1 MTKGPVAPASL
12 ETLREEIDG
21 IDSEIHRLI
30 QRRAEIVATLGEIK
44 KAQGGGNAMRPG
56 REARILRRLATAH
69 KGAFPLAALFG
80 VWRTMMTAFL
90 RMQHPIEVRVAA
102 ESDSLTNSPDIW
114 DVARIHFGAD
124 TPMRP
129 ATTAEALKAA
139 SGSDRILA
147 ALPAPSADHDW
158 WLSLDE
164 EGLKVLALLPFF
176 DYSSPSEAVFI
187 VAPADPEP
195 SGDDTSW
202 LRLEGRAEDLDRV
215 IAEARTKA
223 GLELSLVAAY
233 NPPDR
238 DSREQRLV
246 AVDGYLAPSEEAF
259 GKLQSVAMSHDV
271 PVQYVGCFARP
282 LK

>member
-1 MTKGPVAPASL
+1 MTKGPVASASL

-30 QRRAEIVATLGEIK
+30 QRRAEIVTTLGEIK

-56 REARILRRLATAH
+56 REAQILRRLATAH

-90 RMQHPIEVRVAA
+90 RMQHPIEVRVAT
-102 ESDSLTNSPDIW
+102 ESDSLDVW
-114 DVARIHFGAD
+114 DAARIHFGAD
-124 TPMRP
+124 TPMRT

-139 SGSDRILA
+139 AGSDRVLA
-147 ALPAPSADHDW
+147 ALTAPSAQNDW
-158 WLSLDE
+158 WLSLDQQ
-164 EGLKVLALLPFF
+164 GLKVLALLPFF

-195 SGDDTSW
+195 SGDDISW
-202 LRLEGRAEDLDRV
+202 LRLDGRVEDLDRV
-215 IAEARTKA
+215 ITEARTKA

-238 DSREQRLV
+238 DSREQRLI
-246 AVDGYLAPSEEAF
+246 AVDGYLAPSEDGF
-259 GKLQSVAMSHDV
+259 GKLQAVAMSHDV
-271 PVQYVGCFARP
+271 PVQYVGCFARS
-282 LK
+282 LN

>member
-21 IDSEIHRLI
+21 IDGEIHRLI

-56 REARILRRLATAH
+56 REAQILRRLATAH

-90 RMQHPIEVRVAA
+90 RMQHPIEVRVVAGA
-102 ESDSLTNSPDIW
+102 DSLDVW
-114 DVARIHFGAD
+114 DAARIHFGAE
-124 TPMRP
+124 TPMQ
-129 ATTAEALKAA
+129 ATTTAEALKAA
-139 SGSDRILA
+139 AGSDRVLA
-147 ALPAPSADHDW
+147 ALPAPSAQNDW
-158 WLSLDE
+158 WLSLDQQ
-164 EGLKVLALLPFF
+164 GLKVLALLPFF
-176 DYSSPSEAVFI
+176 DYASPSEAVFI

-195 SGDDTSW
+195 SGDDISW
-202 LRLEGRAEDLDRV
+202 LRLDGRVEDLDRT
-215 IAEARTKA
+215 IADARTKA

-233 NPPDR
+233 NPADR
-238 DSREQRLV
+238 DSREQRLI
-246 AVDGYLAPSEEAF
+246 AVDGYLAPSEDAF
-259 GKLQSVAMSHDV
+259 GKLQSLAMSHDV

-282 LK
+282 LN

>member
-30 QRRAEIVATLGEIK
+30 QRRAEIVETLGEIK

-56 REARILRRLATAH
+56 REAQILRRLAKAH
-69 KGAFPLAALFG
+69 KGGFPLAALFG

-90 RMQHPIEVRVAA
+90 RMQHPIEVRVATL
-102 ESDSLTNSPDIW
+102 SNNLGDSLNIW
-114 DVARIHFGAD
+114 DAARIHFGAE
-124 TPMRP
+124 TPMQ
-129 ATTAEALKAA
+129 ATTTAEALKAA
-139 SGSDRILA
+139 AGSDRILA
-147 ALPAPSADHDW
+147 ALPAPSTNNDW
-158 WLSLDE
+158 WLNLDQQ
-164 EGLKVLALLPFF
+164 GLKVLALLPFF
-176 DYSSPSEAVFI
+176 DYASPSEAVFI

-202 LRLEGRAEDLDRV
+202 LRLEGRAEDLDRT

-233 NPPDR
+233 NPADR
-238 DSREQRLV
+238 DSREQRLI
-246 AVDGYLAPSEEAF
+246 AVDGYLAPSEDAF
-259 GKLQSVAMSHDV
+259 GKLQSLAMSHDV